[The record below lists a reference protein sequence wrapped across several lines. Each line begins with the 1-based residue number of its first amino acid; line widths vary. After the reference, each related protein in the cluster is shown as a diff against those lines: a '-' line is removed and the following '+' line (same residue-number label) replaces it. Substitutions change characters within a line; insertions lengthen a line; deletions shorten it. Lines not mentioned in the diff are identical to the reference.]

1 MEVEGVVPTAETI
14 RAGKYPLVRPF
25 IMVTNGESGRQS
37 RLIRMWFEYVR
48 GDEGRSVI
56 GKMGLVPAD

>member
-1 MEVEGVVPTAETI
+1 
-14 RAGKYPLVRPF
+14 
-25 IMVTNGESGRQS
+25 MVTNGESGRQS